1 MSSTQDSQAHE
12 AITLDAEIIAEYLH
26 QNPEFFE
33 QNPDILAELNISHQ
47 VSGAISLVERQLIT
61 LREQNKKLK
70 TQLEGLIQIARNN
83 DKLNDR
89 MHKLI
94 LSLMDASSLNELYI
108 ALDDSLR
115 GDFEADA
122 VTIKLFVDPSQINID
137 SDIGSGGNLIQTIF
151 VPLEDPRLD
160 SFRNILSQE
169 KPVCGPLKSEQLSYL
184 FGDQADDIK
193 STALIPLGGDLCSS
207 TGCNYLGI
215 LAIGSHDEDRFHT
228 NIGTLFL
235 SNLGDILSRGIHLY
249 IAEKEAHE
257 K

>member
-1 MSSTQDSQAHE
+1 MSSTQDSQPQQP
-12 AITLDAEIIAEYLH
+12 ITLDAETIAEYLH

-47 VSGAISLVERQLIT
+47 VSGAISLVERQLSA
-61 LREQNKKLK
+61 LRDQNKKLK
-70 TQLEGLIQIARNN
+70 AQLEGLIQIARDN

-89 MHKLI
+89 MHRLTV
-94 LSLMDASSLNELYI
+94 SLMDANSLNDIYI

-122 VTIKLFVDPSQINID
+122 VMIKLFIDPSQANID
-137 SDIGSGGNLIQTIF
+137 PDSDLIQTIF
-151 VPLEDPRLD
+151 VPLEDSRLD
-160 SFRNILSQE
+160 SFKNILSNE
-169 KPVCGPLKSEQLSYL
+169 KPVCGPLKPEQLSYL
-184 FGDQADDIK
+184 FDGQADDIK

-215 LAIGSHDEDRFHT
+215 LAIGSHDENRFHA

-235 SNLGDILSRGIHLY
+235 NNLGDILSRGIRPY
-249 IAEKEAHE
+249 VAEKETHE
-257 K
+257 

>member
-12 AITLDAEIIAEYLH
+12 ATILDVETIAEYLH

-33 QNPDILAELNISHQ
+33 ENPDVLAELNISHQ
-47 VSGAISLVERQLIT
+47 VSGAISLVERQLGT
-61 LREQNKKLK
+61 LREQNKKFK
-70 TQLEGLIQIARNN
+70 AQLEGLVQIARDN

-89 MHKLI
+89 MHRLI
-94 LSLMDASSLNELYI
+94 LSLMDANSLNELYI

-122 VTIKLFVDPSQINID
+122 VTIKLFVDPSQTNID
-137 SDIGSGGNLIQTIF
+137 PDSDLIQTIF

-160 SFRNILSQE
+160 SFKNILSNE
-169 KPVCGPLKSEQLSYL
+169 KPVCGPLKPEQLSYM

-193 STALIPLGGDLCSS
+193 STALIPLGGDFCSS

-215 LAIGSHDEDRFHT
+215 LAIGSHDENRFHA

-235 SNLGDILSRGIHLY
+235 SNLGDILSRGIRPY
-249 IAEKEAHE
+249 VAEKESHE
-257 K
+257 